1 MGFFYFLS
9 LISRWVTLRRGANG
23 GCLRGMVLRG
33 RPSPRDGGQR
43 GGSVASSAS
52 GLPRHGGQPPAEV
65 GTPLRERGPSRP
77 RSLTGR
83 SPAAPRRRSARTH
96 QPRRAISAGEP
107 LARRASPRAAGAA
120 IRVTGKRDAT
130 ALGTRGGASGR
141 PQEAGGWLVGSRA
154 ATRTPRGDWLGQ
166 GGARSRASA
175 LAAGRG

>member
-1 MGFFYFLS
+1 M
-9 LISRWVTLRRGANG
+9 RGV
-23 GCLRGMVLRG
+23 VLRG
-33 RPSPRDGGQR
+33 SPGPRDGGQR
-43 GGSVASSAS
+43 GGTAAGSAS
-52 GLPRHGGQPPAEV
+52 GLPRHGGPPPAEV
-65 GTPLRERGPSRP
+65 GTPAEGAAGPSRP
-77 RSLTGR
+77 RFPTGR

-96 QPRRAISAGEP
+96 QPRRAVSAGEP

-141 PQEAGGWLVGSRA
+141 PQEAGVWLVRSRA
-154 ATRTPRGDWLGQ
+154 AARTPRADWLGR